1 MGRLISLITI
11 LIGVGLVTMIV
22 VSIKRLNRR
31 MHRCIIGCGGGVICR
46 KVTYDWNGSNKREN
60 MRYPCIINVWNVSH
74 IILYAVLSYMFEE
87 YRLLLFVIGIVWE
100 MLEGIIGHN
109 NNLDILWNG
118 VGIMI
123 GVMIK

>member
-1 MGRLISLITI
+1 
-11 LIGVGLVTMIV
+11 
-22 VSIKRLNRR
+22 
-31 MHRCIIGCGGGVICR
+31 
-46 KVTYDWNGSNKREN
+46 
-60 MRYPCIINVWNVSH
+60 
-74 IILYAVLSYMFEE
+74 MFEE